1 MTNEEVNL
9 DLLLQYLDGR
19 LGPVDAAKLD
29 ERLAREPGLR
39 KAMVEIAEM
48 AVNIGDLARMEDERK
63 VRLSRLT
70 GTGAEQGNA
79 VPSLSDGWVSRKAL
93 GILLT
98 FGLIAMVGVSA
109 FAYAVKGRSALAQ
122 VENMTGA
129 LHYIESSGVA
139 HDALDKGVGL
149 YPGDTIESRSCDSW
163 ITLSLLSD
171 AKLTIAGN
179 TSVRVMQATNDQ
191 LRFELL
197 KGSLWFSPPSETGS
211 RQIVVATPVFEVAF
225 GDSLLNIQT
234 SSTESIVRVDRG
246 TAQVTR
252 RLDGSLAETG
262 SGQQIH
268 LHLGNRDPLEAVQ
281 QPSPVDRWATQQMKG
296 GEEIFGIWLNP
307 MAGDAMR
314 IGASPL
320 LWPVPQR
327 DPVML
332 YVISIPAWRCSQKPV
347 ALHDDSVLRFRGRM
361 ERPRRVRFGFSA
373 QKMYGV
379 FAGKFEIDIPASML
393 GKSGEV
399 WEVMIPLRD
408 FQPLNPYLSTVPDG
422 LELND
427 VYALTIVD
435 HAGLEITEM
444 ELFRMQG
451 EDGRTQ

>member
-1 MTNEEVNL
+1 MTNEEGNL
-9 DLLLQYLDGR
+9 ELLLQYLDGR
-19 LGPVDAAKLD
+19 LDPAATKELE

-39 KAMVEIAEM
+39 RAMLEIAEQ
-48 AVNIGDLARMEDERK
+48 AVMVGDLARMDGDRK
-63 VRLSRLT
+63 VYLSRLS
-70 GTGAEQGNA
+70 GAGEQQVGV
-79 VPSLSDGWVSRKAL
+79 VPSSLSGWFLGHSRGIFLAL
-93 GILLT
+93 V
-98 FGLIAMVGVSA
+98 LIAVIGVSG
-109 FAYAVKGRSALAQ
+109 FAYAVKSRSALAH
-122 VENMTGA
+122 VENVTGA
-129 LHYIESSGVA
+129 LQYIANSGIA
-139 HDALDKGVGL
+139 HDALDQGVGL

-163 ITLSLLSD
+163 ITLTLLSD

-179 TSVRVMQATNDQ
+179 SSVRFMQSTNDH

-197 KGSLWFSPPSETGS
+197 KGSLWFSPPSEIGS
-211 RQIVVATPVFEVAF
+211 RQIVVATPVFEVSF

-252 RLDGSLAETG
+252 RQDGIQTETG
-262 SGQQIH
+262 SGQQVH
-268 LHLGNRDPLEAVQ
+268 LHLGNRDPMEAVQ

-296 GEEIFGIWLNP
+296 GAEIFGVWLAP
-307 MAGDAMR
+307 LAGDAMR
-314 IGASPL
+314 IGTSPL
-320 LWPVPQR
+320 LWPLPQR

-347 ALHDDSVLRFRGRM
+347 ALHSDSVLRFRGRM
-361 ERPRRVRFGFSA
+361 ERPKRVRFGFSA

-379 FAGKFEIDIPASML
+379 FAGKFEVDIPASML
-393 GKSGEV
+393 GRSGEV
-399 WEVMIPLRD
+399 WEVAIPLRD
-408 FQPLNPYLSTVPDG
+408 FQPLNPYLSAVPDG

-451 EDGRTQ
+451 EDR

>member
-1 MTNEEVNL
+1 MTNEEGNL
-9 DLLLQYLDGR
+9 ELLLQYLDGR
-19 LGPVDAAKLD
+19 LDPAATKELE

-39 KAMVEIAEM
+39 RAMLEIAEQ
-48 AVNIGDLARMEDERK
+48 AVMVGDLARMDGDRK
-63 VRLSRLT
+63 VHLSRLS
-70 GTGAEQGNA
+70 GAGEQQVGV
-79 VPSLSDGWVSRKAL
+79 VPSSLSGWFLGHSRGIFLAL
-93 GILLT
+93 V
-98 FGLIAMVGVSA
+98 LIAVIGVSG
-109 FAYAVKGRSALAQ
+109 FAYAVKSRSALAH
-122 VENMTGA
+122 VENVTGA
-129 LHYIESSGVA
+129 LQYIANSGIA
-139 HDALDKGVGL
+139 HDALDQGVGL

-163 ITLSLLSD
+163 ITLTLLSD

-179 TSVRVMQATNDQ
+179 SSVRFMQSTNDH

-197 KGSLWFSPPSETGS
+197 KGSLWFSPPSEIGS
-211 RQIVVATPVFEVAF
+211 RQIVVATPVFEVSF

-252 RLDGSLAETG
+252 RQDGIQTETG
-262 SGQQIH
+262 SGQQVH
-268 LHLGNRDPLEAVQ
+268 LHLGNRDPMEAVQ

-296 GEEIFGIWLNP
+296 GAEIFGVWLAP
-307 MAGDAMR
+307 LAGDAMR

-320 LWPVPQR
+320 LWPLPQR

-347 ALHDDSVLRFRGRM
+347 ALHADSVLRFRGRM
-361 ERPRRVRFGFSA
+361 ERPKRVRFGFSA

-379 FAGKFEIDIPASML
+379 FAGKFEVDIPASML
-393 GKSGEV
+393 GRSGEV
-399 WEVMIPLRD
+399 WEVAIPLRD
-408 FQPLNPYLSTVPDG
+408 FQPLNPYLSAVPDG

-451 EDGRTQ
+451 EDR

>member
-1 MTNEEVNL
+1 MTDEEGNL
-9 DLLLQYLDGR
+9 ELLLQYLDGR
-19 LGPVDAAKLD
+19 LDPAATKELE

-39 KAMVEIAEM
+39 RAMLEIAEQ
-48 AVNIGDLARMEDERK
+48 AVMMGDLARMNEERK
-63 VRLSRLT
+63 VHLSRLS
-70 GTGAEQGNA
+70 GAGEQQVGV
-79 VPSLSDGWVSRKAL
+79 VPSSLSGWFLRHSR
-93 GILLT
+93 GILLA
-98 FGLIAMVGVSA
+98 LVWIAVIGVSG
-109 FAYAVKGRSALAQ
+109 FAYAVKSRSALAH
-122 VENMTGA
+122 VENVTGA
-129 LHYIESSGVA
+129 LQYIANSGIA
-139 HDALDKGVGL
+139 HDALDQGVGL

-163 ITLSLLSD
+163 ITLTLLSD

-179 TSVRVMQATNDQ
+179 SSVRVMQSTNDH

-197 KGSLWFSPPSETGS
+197 KGSLWFSPPSEIGS
-211 RQIVVATPVFEVAF
+211 RQIVVATPVFEVSF

-252 RLDGSLAETG
+252 RQDGIQTETG
-262 SGQQIH
+262 SGQQVH
-268 LHLGNRDPLEAVQ
+268 LHLGNRDPMEAVQ

-296 GEEIFGIWLNP
+296 GAEIFGVWLAP
-307 MAGDAMR
+307 LAGDAMR

-320 LWPVPQR
+320 LWPLPQR

-347 ALHDDSVLRFRGRM
+347 ALHADSVLRFRGRM
-361 ERPRRVRFGFSA
+361 ERPKRVRFGFSA

-379 FAGKFEIDIPASML
+379 FAGKFEVDIPASML
-393 GKSGEV
+393 GRSGEV
-399 WEVMIPLRD
+399 WEVAIPLRD
-408 FQPLNPYLSTVPDG
+408 FQPLNPYLSAVPDG

-451 EDGRTQ
+451 EDR

>member
-1 MTNEEVNL
+1 MTNGESNL
-9 DLLLQYLDGR
+9 ELLLQYLDGR
-19 LGPVDAAKLD
+19 LDAAATKELE
-29 ERLAREPGLR
+29 ERLASEPSLR
-39 KAMVEIAEM
+39 RAMVEIAEQ
-48 AVNIGDLARMEDERK
+48 AVMVGDLARMEGERK
-63 VRLSRLT
+63 VQLSHLA
-70 GTGAEQGNA
+70 GAGGEQGGV
-79 VPSLSDGWVSRKAL
+79 VPGLLSGWFPRHSR
-93 GILLT
+93 GILLSLV
-98 FGLIAMVGVSA
+98 LIAMIGVSG
-109 FAYAVKGRSALAQ
+109 FAYAVKSRSALAQ
-122 VENMTGA
+122 VENVTGA
-129 LHYIESSGVA
+129 LQYIANSGIA
-139 HDALDKGVGL
+139 YDGLDQGVGL

-163 ITLSLLSD
+163 ITLTLLSD

-179 TSVRVMQATNDQ
+179 SSIRVMQSTNDQ
-191 LRFELL
+191 IRFELL
-197 KGSLWFSPPSETGS
+197 KGSLWFSPPSEIGN

-246 TAQVTR
+246 KSEVTR
-252 RLDGSLAETG
+252 RLDGIQCETG
-262 SGQQIH
+262 SGQQLH
-268 LHLGNRDPLEAVQ
+268 LRLGNRDPMEAIQ
-281 QPSPVDRWATQQMKG
+281 QPSPVDRWETQQMKG
-296 GEEIFGIWLNP
+296 GEEIFGIWLAP

-320 LWPVPQR
+320 LWPLPQR

-347 ALHDDSVLRFRGRM
+347 ALHGDSVLRFRGRM
-361 ERPRRVRFGFSA
+361 ERPTGVRFGFSA

-399 WEVMIPLRD
+399 WEVTIPLRD
-408 FQPLNPYLSTVPDG
+408 FQALNPYLSAVPDG

-444 ELFRMQG
+444 EMFRMQV
-451 EDGRTQ
+451 ENKRTQ